1 MLSLTKVF
9 ASSRFQLTI
18 CCLKARLCDPGSTLV
33 LRSVRAEMCHA
44 QLGQLGQL
52 GQLRLELGR
61 HGASKIRLIN
71 REYKLYKLIKLIE
84 QHLVFWCMAH
94 GASSESPNSSL
105 KQLF

>member
-1 MLSLTKVF
+1 MYMLSLTKVF

-18 CCLKARLCDPGSTLV
+18 SCLKARLCDPGSTLV

-71 REYKLYKLIKLIE
+71 REYKLHKLIE

-94 GASSESPNSSL
+94 GASSESPNRSL